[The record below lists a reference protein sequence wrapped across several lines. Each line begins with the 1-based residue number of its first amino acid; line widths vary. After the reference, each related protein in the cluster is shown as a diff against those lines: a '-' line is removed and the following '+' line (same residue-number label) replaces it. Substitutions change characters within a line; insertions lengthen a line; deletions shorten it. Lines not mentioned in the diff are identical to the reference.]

1 MTGVNIGM
9 NMKYLPWQLFVP
21 IVLVLSVIC
30 VYGAVTLKDKSKL
43 GNIFLICMAIF
54 GFLLGIEKLAI
65 HTGILSEYLPFLGP
79 ISYIF
84 LFIGLFM
91 VFLGYFWD

>member
-43 GNIFLICMAIF
+43 GNIF
-54 GFLLGIEKLAI
+54 
-65 HTGILSEYLPFLGP
+65 
-79 ISYIF
+79 
-84 LFIGLFM
+84 
-91 VFLGYFWD
+91 